1 MNLGPIHI
9 HTLYPYSD
17 SNSRINNGV
26 LTKPD
31 IGICFEDLVTHFPL
45 SSQTFWTFASVV
57 RAAAVLHSRSASPEC

>member
-1 MNLGPIHI
+1 MAVVVVLIMEFSP
-9 HTLYPYSD
+9 
-17 SNSRINNGV
+17 NS
-26 LTKPD
+26 D